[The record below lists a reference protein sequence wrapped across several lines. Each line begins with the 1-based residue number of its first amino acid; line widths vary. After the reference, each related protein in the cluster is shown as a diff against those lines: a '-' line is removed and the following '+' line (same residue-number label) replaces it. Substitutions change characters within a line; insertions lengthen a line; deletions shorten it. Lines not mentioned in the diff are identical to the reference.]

1 MKGMTYILKNN
12 SEEIRTQIEK
22 AGINICPCA
31 KFSDACWL
39 DYVTSVSD
47 RVHGVG
53 YGSEELGLHSQEE
66 VLNFFVSGCK
76 NPYYCKDVDEFIA
89 KIQESK

>member
-1 MKGMTYILKNN
+1 MKNVTYILKDN

-22 AGINICPCA
+22 AGISVCPCT
-31 KFSDACWL
+31 KFFNACWL
-39 DYVTSVSD
+39 DYATSVANG
-47 RVHGVG
+47 VHGI
-53 YGSEELGLHSQEE
+53 GSIGEEIGLHSQEE
-66 VLNFFVSGCK
+66 VLNFFVSQCK